1 MEALGYTKRNH
12 MTAQFLGSLTRK
24 EAKTKT
30 ETTKT
35 KRTTSQRD
43 EPLNEMEQL
52 KAKLTKQNKCKL
64 KEKAKKTKQVHKNDR
79 KDKHK

>member
-1 MEALGYTKRNH
+1 MKQQTKDYTPKYTK
-12 MTAQFLGSLTRK
+12 K